1 MDALSEAGQAPQD
14 EYDLKHMV
22 RAERFDAALLEAYA
36 RRCGDVF
43 DLFHPERPFLQTVAA
58 AGGEKPLAA
67 IYPAVPSGTN
77 VDHWHH
83 ATEDAMGA
91 SPAGAA
97 RLLATMAPFMTAG
110 GAGLSPAINGAPA
123 IYAMPMGRNLF
134 ETIVLNLPLRQGG
147 TGTGRVVWR
156 DERVPGGERAQATM
170 GEALTWRARR
180 VRLVPPKDG
189 SRGEVVRMLFQAGD
203 STRLTWTDP
212 NLAYKYEGEGQTP
225 VRMRAGRP
233 LWRDAGPLAL
243 LNRSVYKAQEGKVEY
258 RRPDV
263 VEDAFAAMQG
273 PLRIRVYGMRTDL
286 KMKVF
291 EWSVADLVVPSE
303 VGRSARVGA
312 QVQRWLDCAEL
323 AGRSVR
329 NALRNLY
336 PREGAGN
343 KAALGRTVEGAE
355 RGYWLALEPE
365 FGALMRARGGARGE
379 RRGRSGEGR
388 RDRRALEG
396 GDPARGDRGVR
407 ERGGRLRR
415 GRRRPRARGEGEGE
429 AGRVL
434 EEDPGM
440 NGTEA
445 KEDSASAFVGRV
457 ERLGNGELAQLRRA
471 AGDRLGDRAELLWF
485 AGYTRGERTE
495 AVDFLVTTLLAQY
508 RTVDIRSG
516 AHRGKGD
523 FGATWKRAIGPSPSD
538 SIQRRFHILLD
549 GDLAWDGSGDLPYRL
564 RQMVRYAA
572 AKGVGLDWPRLLK
585 DLGNWEHPGRYVQKR
600 WARSFFSD
608 FHDAT
613 DDASE

>member
-1 MDALSEAGQAPQD
+1 MTATASYDVLTEGWIPVVRADGAREELGLLDVLRSAHELVAIRDPSPLVEFGLHRLLVAFVLDALAEAEQAPQD
-14 EYDLKHMV
+14 EIDLKDLL
-22 RAERFDAALLEAYA
+22 RAGRFDATVLEEYA

-58 AGGEKPLAA
+58 SGGEKPLAA

-83 ATEDAMGA
+83 AVEDAMGT

-110 GAGLSPAINGAPA
+110 GAGLSPSINGSPA
-123 IYAMPMGRNLF
+123 VYALPVGRNLF
-134 ETIVLNLPLRQGG
+134 ETIVLNLPLRQAG
-147 TGTGRVVWR
+147 TGTGKVVWR
-156 DERVPGGERAQATM
+156 DVRVPGGERAQATM

-189 SRGEVVRMLFQAGD
+189 TQGEVARMLFQPGD

-225 VRMRAGRP
+225 VRMRTGRP

-263 VEDAFAAMQG
+263 VEDAFAAVQG

-343 KAALGRTVEGAE
+343 KAALGRTIEVAE
-355 RGYWLALEPE
+355 RGYWLVLEPE
-365 FGALMRARGGARGE
+365 FDALI
-379 RRGRSGEGR
+379 
-388 RDRRALEG
+388 
-396 GDPARGDRGVR
+396 
-407 ERGGRLRR
+407 
-415 GRRRPRARGEGEGE
+415 
-429 AGRVL
+429 
-434 EEDPGM
+434 
-440 NGTEA
+440 
-445 KEDSASAFVGRV
+445 
-457 ERLGNGELAQLRRA
+457 RRA
-471 AGDRLGDRAELLWF
+471 AGLAEDDVDDPEKTSAVMAPWKAAIRREAVAAFESAADDYDADGDALERAVKARARLGAALR
-485 AGYTRGERTE
+485 
-495 AVDFLVTTLLAQY
+495 
-508 RTVDIRSG
+508 
-516 AHRGKGD
+516 K
-523 FGATWKRAIGPSPSD
+523 
-538 SIQRRFHILLD
+538 IL
-549 GDLAWDGSGDLPYRL
+549 
-564 RQMVRYAA
+564 
-572 AKGVGLDWPRLLK
+572 
-585 DLGNWEHPGRYVQKR
+585 E
-600 WARSFFSD
+600 
-608 FHDAT
+608 
-613 DDASE
+613 